1 MNRTIVATAKTVD
14 PWDEAIRHLKRVD
27 PYLKEVIDRVGPC
40 RLEPREDRF
49 SSLIGSIVSQQI
61 SAKAAAAINERL
73 HRLSGGPHDPK
84 KILEFSDEALRG
96 AGLSAVKIRYVRN
109 VARAID
115 EGTVPI
121 DEFDDSWSEEAIIKS
136 LTTIK
141 GVGVW
146 TAHMFLIFVLNRPDI
161 LPVGDLGVR
170 MGIRDRHGLDEL
182 PKPAECHALAEPWR
196 PYRSV
201 ASWYL
206 WRRNR
211 TD

>member
-1 MNRTIVATAKTVD
+1 MNRTVIASAKTVD
-14 PWDEAIRHLKRVD
+14 PWDKAIRHLKRVD
-27 PYLKEVIDRVGPC
+27 PYLKEVIERVGPC
-40 RLEPREDRF
+40 GLAPREDRF
-49 SSLIGSIVSQQI
+49 SSLIGSIISQQI

-73 HRLSGGPHDPK
+73 HKLSGGPHDPK
-84 KILEFSDEALRG
+84 KLLEFDDEALRA
-96 AGLSAVKIRYVRN
+96 AGLSVVKRRYVRN
-109 VARAID
+109 VAQAVA
-115 EGTVPI
+115 EGLVPI
-121 DEFDDSWSEEAIIKS
+121 DEYDDSWSEEAIIES

-170 MGIRDRHGLDEL
+170 MGIRDRHGLIEL
-182 PKPAECHALAEPWR
+182 PKPADCHALAEHWR

-206 WRRNR
+206 WRRGK

>member
-1 MNRTIVATAKTVD
+1 MTRISIASAKTAN
-14 PWDEAIRHLKRVD
+14 PWTEAIRHLKRVD
-27 PYLKEVIDRVGPC
+27 PYLKEIIRRVGPC
-40 RLEPREDRF
+40 GLAPREDRF

-61 SAKAAAAINERL
+61 SAKAAAAINQRL
-73 HRLSGGPHDPK
+73 HQLSGGPHDPNRL
-84 KILEFSDEALRG
+84 LEFDDAAFRG
-96 AGLSAVKIRYVRN
+96 AGLSSVKARYVRN
-109 VARAID
+109 VAEAVAS
-115 EGTVPI
+115 GSVPI
-121 DEFDDSWSEEAIIKS
+121 DKFDDSWSEEAIIES

-170 MGIRDRHGLDEL
+170 AGIRDRHGLAEL
-182 PKPAECHALAEPWR
+182 PDPADCHALAEPWR

-206 WRRNR
+206 WRRYQ